1 MPGASTAFDSRQTNR
16 QLSKTLLLLTGQA
29 VKVMTNAG
37 SGLLAFVGLLL
48 ANGFFVAAEFAVI
61 SARRAQL
68 EPRADAGSRPA
79 KITVR
84 AMDQVALIL
93 ATAQIGVTICG
104 LLILLVV
111 EPSVHELLSTPLA
124 LTPLSTG
131 ERDGVAFAVTLVFV
145 SFLHVLIG
153 EMVPKNI
160 SFSIPE
166 RAALVL
172 VPPLYGLAI
181 VLKPIVIALNATA
194 NGFLRLF
201 GIKARNDANTAFTL
215 DQVEDIVEHSTR
227 EGVLN
232 DASGAI
238 SNTFEF
244 TDKQVQDVLVP
255 MNKLVTVTE
264 LVTPRELEQLVAKH
278 GFSRY
283 PVIAAD
289 GDVAGY
295 LHLKDVIDADDIEAD
310 QQVERKLIRSVR
322 SIATNVEL
330 EDALSAMQRDRQHL
344 MVNFDDLGKPVG
356 VLFLEDILEELVGEV
371 QDATRRI

>member
-1 MPGASTAFDSRQTNR
+1 M
-16 QLSKTLLLLTGQA
+16 
-29 VKVMTNAG
+29 
-37 SGLLAFVGLLL
+37 
-48 ANGFFVAAEFAVI
+48 
-61 SARRAQL
+61 
-68 EPRADAGSRPA
+68 
-79 KITVR
+79 
-84 AMDQVALIL
+84 
-93 ATAQIGVTICG
+93 
-104 LLILLVV
+104 
-111 EPSVHELLSTPLA
+111 
-124 LTPLSTG
+124 
-131 ERDGVAFAVTLVFV
+131 

-255 MNKLVTVTE
+255 MHKLVTVTE
-264 LVTPRELEQLVAKH
+264 SVTPRELEQLVAKH

-310 QQVERKLIRSVR
+310 EQVERKLIRSVR